1 MESKNIN
8 WRIIIIIKE
17 EIPKISKNKYF
28 KTIESYFIVKKYVI
42 VIKYLLFIY
51 LFNKYILI

>member
-17 EIPKISKNKYF
+17 KIRKISKNKYF
-28 KTIESYFIVKKYVI
+28 KTIKSYFICHEISYS
-42 VIKYLLFIY
+42 Y
-51 LFNKYILI
+51 